1 MTQGNIG
8 FEKVRRTRKVDTEE
22 GRKDVLALPKRTK
35 REKYVED
42 KVENYYVPPENRKYK
57 PYG

>member
-8 FEKVRRTRKVDTEE
+8 FEKVRRTRKIDTED
-22 GRKDVLALPKRTK
+22 GKKDILALPKRNK
-35 REKYVED
+35 REKYVE
-42 KVENYYVPPENRKYK
+42 EPSEPYYGPQEYRKHK

>member
-8 FEKVRRTRKVDTEE
+8 FEKVRRTRKVDTED
-22 GRKDVLALPKRTK
+22 GRKDVLAVPKRRK
-35 REKYVED
+35 RESYAERD
-42 KVENYYVPPENRKYK
+42 EPEYYRKDEQRNHK